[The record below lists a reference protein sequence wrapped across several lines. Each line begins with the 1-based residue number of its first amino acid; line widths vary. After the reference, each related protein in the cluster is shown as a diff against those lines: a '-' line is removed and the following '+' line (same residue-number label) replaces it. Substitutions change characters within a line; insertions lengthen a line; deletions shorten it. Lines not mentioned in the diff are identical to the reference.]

1 MKIVNIKQV
10 EGKKSIVRDSYVG
23 DGYVKAKH
31 GSLPDVDLDFQAD
44 RRPEIK
50 TYLEQRYNKAGMQRV
65 FSAGT
70 FTTIKIKTAIKDIC
84 RVHRVS
90 VGTANYITSIVEKDN
105 MTWTDFMRLAAK
117 DKRVR
122 DFVEKNP
129 EVFEEIV
136 PLMEQTR
143 SAGIHASAVIVTPEY
158 VKNKKVDC
166 FDLLPI
172 RKMDGMLVSELSG
185 YDADALGIL
194 KNDVLAIQELTRL
207 SDMLH
212 LIKSYYKSDYTT
224 LDIVI
229 NHANDPKV
237 LKTISEGNTQGVF
250 QMSGDGITR
259 FIRRMQPEDI
269 KDLIALVAL
278 FRPGPLDTG
287 AADRY
292 CDVKNLGIEPEYLWG
307 TYEILK
313 NTYGQI
319 VYQEQIAQLAQK
331 IGGLSLGDGVNLV
344 KAISKKKIEKVN
356 KFKDKFFKGAKAN
369 GCPDEAAKEIWDS
382 AEKFASYAFNHCVAG
397 HESFYGRNNHVG
409 KCGVKFLTIRD
420 MYQSL
425 NDRAYAREHNR
436 IPIRSL
442 YQSKGYGKT
451 WSMCS
456 DGRARPNKIKDIRYA
471 GIAPVFRITLENG
484 RTLDVTENHRHPT
497 NHGLKM
503 TNELV
508 VGEDEMYCIAGYEK
522 AHYKMGR
529 VKRSEKGLWIT
540 TSKVKSIKFI
550 GLEDT
555 YDVEME
561 APNHTFAN
569 GSGIITHNS
578 HATAYGLTAYVGA
591 WIKTYYPMP
600 FYSVVLRDVKEEKL
614 PKVMSEIRQF
624 GQVELCQP
632 DINISGRDFMPD
644 YKNNKIYWSLARIK
658 FVGLAAVD
666 YIVRERNN
674 YGDFISMEE
683 FIRRIFRNK
692 LDKSKKKK
700 ETDEEATLK
709 NPVNTR
715 MVKHFIYSGV
725 FDTLEGI
732 KKPHERYSLMQKAQ
746 ELLGLNIDENEIPAD
761 KIDKDYFW
769 TQKQVALSGFSS
781 VDYRAIWTAQGVATS
796 NKWLD
801 FVDLNGSP
809 VEKKTMVTAAT
820 IVEVHDKTYKSKQD
834 GSVKHFGKI
843 LLQQNTETT
852 ECILWSEAWS
862 EKQDLFIG
870 HENSII
876 AATVMVKYSDYNEKN
891 ELQINKGAYTA
902 LVE

>member
-1 MKIVNIKQV
+1 
-10 EGKKSIVRDSYVG
+10 
-23 DGYVKAKH
+23 
-31 GSLPDVDLDFQAD
+31 
-44 RRPEIK
+44 
-50 TYLEQRYNKAGMQRV
+50 MQRV

-70 FTTIKIKTAIKDIC
+70 FTTIKLKTAIKDIC

-90 VGTANYITSIVEKDN
+90 VGTANYITSMINDDK
-105 MTWTDFMRLAAK
+105 MTWTDFMRLGAR
-117 DKRVR
+117 DKRIR
-122 DFVEKNP
+122 DFIEKNP

-158 VKNKKVDC
+158 VKGQRVSC

-172 RKMDGMLVSELSG
+172 RKMDGLLVSEISG
-185 YDADALGIL
+185 NDIDAIGIL
-194 KNDVLAIQELTRL
+194 KCDALAIQELTRL
-207 SDMLH
+207 SDMLN
-212 LIKSYYKSDYTT
+212 LIETQYQRKLTI
-224 LDIVI
+224 LQIVT
-229 NHANDPKV
+229 NELERPEVYELVSK
-237 LKTISEGNTQGVF
+237 GYTQGIF

-259 FIRRMQPEDI
+259 FVRQLRPTCIDDM
-269 KDLIALVAL
+269 IAMVAI
-278 FRPGPLDTG
+278 FRPGALSSG
-287 AADRY
+287 AAQAYVDAH
-292 CDVKNLGIEPEYLWG
+292 NGLIEPTYLWG
-307 TYEILK
+307 TEETLK

-319 VYQEQIAQLAQK
+319 IYQEQVAELARK
-331 IGGLSLGDGVNLV
+331 IGGLSLGEGVNLV
-344 KAISKKKIEKVN
+344 KALSKKKLEKVR
-356 KFKDKFFKGAKAN
+356 KFKEKFFEGAKKN
-369 GCPDEAAKEIWDS
+369 GCPDDAAKQLWDD
-382 AEKFASYAFNHCVAG
+382 
-397 HESFYGRNNHVG
+397 
-409 KCGVKFLTIRD
+409 T
-420 MYQSL
+420 
-425 NDRAYAREHNR
+425 
-436 IPIRSL
+436 
-442 YQSKGYGKT
+442 
-451 WSMCS
+451 
-456 DGRARPNKIKDIRYA
+456 
-471 GIAPVFRITLENG
+471 
-484 RTLDVTENHRHPT
+484 
-497 NHGLKM
+497 
-503 TNELV
+503 
-508 VGEDEMYCIAGYEK
+508 EK
-522 AHYKMGR
+522 ASTYLFN
-529 VKRSEKGLWIT
+529 RSH
-540 TSKVKSIKFI
+540 S
-550 GLEDT
+550 
-555 YDVEME
+555 
-561 APNHTFAN
+561 
-569 GSGIITHNS
+569 
-578 HATAYGLTAYVGA
+578 TAYGLTAYVGA

-674 YGDFISMEE
+674 YGDFLSMEE
-683 FIRRIFRNK
+683 FIRRIFRGK
-692 LDKSKKKK
+692 LDKPKKKK
-700 ETDEEATLK
+700 EDDDEVTPK

-732 KKPHERYSLMQKAQ
+732 KKPYERYRLMQKAQ
-746 ELLGLNIDENEIPAD
+746 ELLGLSIDEKEIPAD

>member
-1 MKIVNIKQV
+1 MKIVNIKHV
-10 EGKKSIVRDSYVG
+10 NGKKAIVRDSYVG

-287 AADRY
+287 AADMY
-292 CDVKNLGIEPEYLWG
+292 CDVKNLGVEPEYLWG
-307 TYEILK
+307 TYDILK
-313 NTYGQI
+313 DTYGQI

-356 KFKDKFFKGAKAN
+356 KFKDKFFEGAKVN
-369 GCPDEAAKEIWDS
+369 GCPNEAAKEIWDS
-382 AEKFASYAFNHCVAG
+382 AEKFASYAFNSA
-397 HESFYGRNNHVG
+397 
-409 KCGVKFLTIRD
+409 
-420 MYQSL
+420 
-425 NDRAYAREHNR
+425 
-436 IPIRSL
+436 
-442 YQSKGYGKT
+442 
-451 WSMCS
+451 
-456 DGRARPNKIKDIRYA
+456 
-471 GIAPVFRITLENG
+471 
-484 RTLDVTENHRHPT
+484 
-497 NHGLKM
+497 
-503 TNELV
+503 
-508 VGEDEMYCIAGYEK
+508 
-522 AHYKMGR
+522 
-529 VKRSEKGLWIT
+529 
-540 TSKVKSIKFI
+540 
-550 GLEDT
+550 
-555 YDVEME
+555 
-561 APNHTFAN
+561 
-569 GSGIITHNS
+569 

-674 YGDFISMEE
+674 YGDFLSMEE
-683 FIRRIFRNK
+683 FIGRIFRNK

-700 ETDEEATLK
+700 EADDEATPK

-732 KKPHERYSLMQKAQ
+732 KKPHERYRLMQKAQ
-746 ELLGLNIDENEIPAD
+746 ELLGLNIDEKEIPAD

-769 TQKQVALSGFSS
+769 TQKQVAMSGFSS

-801 FVDLNGSP
+801 FVDLNGAP

-820 IVEVHDKTYKSKQD
+820 IVEVHDKVYKSKQD
-834 GSVKHFGKI
+834 GSVKHFGKV